1 MLSKLP
7 FVLRIEHKWA
17 TIDPISTES
26 ILVLYLTPFYIHTM
40 SSQQNMLGASA
51 LQYIQIVHLY
61 SLIMAFD
68 VGIAIVAMSA

>member
-7 FVLRIEHKWA
+7 LALRIEYKWA

-51 LQYIQIVHLY
+51 LQYTNRI
-61 SLIMAFD
+61 SLFLD
-68 VGIAIVAMSA
+68 NGL